1 MRIELTKKEIGAIQD
16 VLGTLVG
23 IIPREIMDEG
33 DEELVINNCAELEKE
48 LLDEKGIDIP
58 EEYFV
63 KGCKTIMDY
72 SIDYCTEIQ
81 DIIIA
86 VDEIVR
92 QDDDGYAVVMDIVD
106 TFKNINFKE
115 LLAIKLKQSISNL
128 IGKVVNRLDNRNIKK
143 NSRNN
148 RSKDHYQDYV
158 IIRDINNAEEEQQI
172 INEIEAKKG
181 VLV

>member
-33 DEELVINNCAELEKE
+33 DEELVINSCAELEKG
-48 LLDEKGIDIP
+48 LLDEEGIDIP

-81 DIIIA
+81 DIVITL
-86 VDEIVR
+86 DEIVR

-106 TFKNINFKE
+106 TFKNISFKE

-148 RSKDHYQDYV
+148 GSKDYYQDYV
-158 IIRDINNAEEEQQI
+158 IMRDINNAEEEQQI

-181 VLV
+181 ALV